1 MCFLSRI
8 VYNKQDKW
16 GETISL
22 GYMKQIRERIDEAKE
37 RMLIIHAG
45 FVDVADAVAIRRTLN
60 RLVERQVLKRV
71 MNGIYEKARYSS
83 LLKEYV
89 ATDPHE
95 VAKTLARNYH
105 WPIAP
110 DGSTALNLLGLSP
123 QVTAVWSYRSDGPY
137 RTYPLNHQQI
147 VFKHRTNKEIAGL
160 SDTTALVVQ
169 ALKALGRE
177 SIDAAVIAAIAARLS
192 EKDKETMLEEAS
204 ESTDWVYE
212 VIRKICGKE
221 LKA

>member
-1 MCFLSRI
+1 M
-8 VYNKQDKW
+8 
-16 GETISL
+16 SL
-22 GYMKQIRERIDEAKE
+22 GYMYQIRERIEEAKE
-37 RMLIIHAG
+37 GMLFIHAD
-45 FVDVADAVAIRRTLN
+45 FVDVAYAETIRRTLN
-60 RLVERQVLKRV
+60 RLVERQVLRRV
-71 MNGIYEKARYSS
+71 MNGIYEKPRYSS

-105 WPIAP
+105 WSIAP

-137 RTYPLNHQQI
+137 RTYQLNHQQI

-177 SIDAAVIAAIAARLS
+177 SIDAAVIAAISARLS

-212 VIRKICGKE
+212 VIRKICVKE